1 LASYPVDRS
10 EKDVVSE
17 NTNDIVVIRIKSS
30 LQSLTGRR
38 TGLTDTVP
46 SKPWRD
52 TEPIRRRCRTGIF
65 RSLRPFLFPFLQGVE
80 IEGHNGLLLAS
91 RDTISGKRQG
101 LCTYRQESRCWV
113 FSSDFVS
120 ELIIHIAVSCRPIP
134 HSSQANQLEKSRK
147 LGNLQTH
154 LANDVLATCL
164 SR

>member
-1 LASYPVDRS
+1 
-10 EKDVVSE
+10 VSE

-65 RSLRPFLFPFLQGVE
+65 RSLRPFLFPFLQGVA
-80 IEGHNGLLLAS
+80 IEGHKGLLSAPKG
-91 RDTISGKRQG
+91 TISGKGKVVNALSRTPLLG
-101 LCTYRQESRCWV
+101 LLAGLRFGVHHSYPGHLPTY
-113 FSSDFVS
+113 
-120 ELIIHIAVSCRPIP
+120 PNP
-134 HSSQANQLEKSRK
+134 NQANQLQKSRK

-154 LANDVLATCL
+154 LAKDVLATCL
-164 SR
+164 SRCASTSR